1 MSEHAV
7 YNADDGKWYRAED
20 GFSIRDVKKGE
31 PAREFVPG
39 VIAATY
45 PEAFEL
51 LYGHPVPIPPPVRA
65 PRRESIF
72 TGD

>member
-20 GFSIRDVKKGE
+20 GFSI
-31 PAREFVPG
+31 FVSG